1 MDQTWTAGSFF
12 FLKMISD
19 TGPKGKLAVKETRAD
34 KVG

>member
-12 FLKMISD
+12 LKMIFD
-19 TGPKGKLAVKETRAD
+19 TGPKGKLGGVKETRAD